1 MLSQFHGQRQKKY
14 LKFKYS
20 NFGNAD
26 LSQPTQRQQRAVSQ
40 RGIKRLEKTKNDTNS
55 PFSRGVQHEA
65 KRGAILSRAA
75 KLFNTK
81 GARATTLSDV
91 AEKLGLTKTSL
102 YYYVRTK
109 EDLIFQCYE
118 ATMATSHAALDEIER
133 RTNDPLER
141 TLGFMEWHIE
151 SILKALRGEGN
162 YYAAPLE
169 LASLRD
175 DHRKV
180 LVGEY
185 LRMFARVR
193 DYLREGMREG
203 LIRESHSTT
212 TTRAL
217 IGALDWSFYWLYEMP
232 EEEAARAAESMRAII
247 RGGVFADRA
256 QYAPAAH
263 PLTPETSAPARGF
276 DREAQN
282 RLKQEAFFKAG
293 TRFFNRKG
301 FSGTSLDEI
310 AEHLQVSKG
319 AFYYHFANKEALLKQ
334 CYDYSLDQLDAIF
347 AEVSQ
352 GAESPAEKLDQ
363 ACRRIFHVQNSDLGP
378 LIRYNTITALPPPI
392 RRSVLARTNANT
404 DNLGGYLKDGINTGE
419 INAIDTHVAQNLL
432 MGAINASMDMSLWRK
447 VDDLDAA
454 AVDYFDVFYFGLAA
468 KPS

>member
-1 MLSQFHGQRQKKY
+1 MEETGSDN
-14 LKFKYS
+14 S
-20 NFGNAD
+20 
-26 LSQPTQRQQRAVSQ
+26 
-40 RGIKRLEKTKNDTNS
+40 S

-91 AEKLGLTKTSL
+91 AQKLGLTKTSL

-118 ATMATSHAALDEIER
+118 ATLANSHRVLDEIER
-133 RTNDPLER
+133 QTSDPLER
-141 TLGFMEWHIE
+141 TLRFMERHIE
-151 SILKALRGEGN
+151 TILLALRGEGN

-169 LASLRD
+169 LASLRS
-175 DHRKV
+175 DHREV
-180 LVGEY
+180 LEAEY
-185 LRMFARVR
+185 LRMFKRFRA
-193 DYLREGMREG
+193 YLRDGMEQG
-203 LIRESHSTT
+203 QIRKSHSTT

-232 EEEAARAAESMRAII
+232 PEESARAAAALRKIFRDGLFS
-247 RGGVFADRA
+247 A
-256 QYAPAAH
+256 QCQYTPAKH
-263 PLTPETSAPARGF
+263 PLTPEASAPARGF
-276 DREAQN
+276 DREAHN

-319 AFYYHFANKEALLKQ
+319 AFYYHFANKEALLTQ
-334 CYDYSLDQLDAIF
+334 CYEYSLDQLEAIF

-352 GAESPAEKLDQ
+352 TAETAAEKLDQ
-363 ACRRIFHVQNSDLGP
+363 ACRRIFHVQNSDVGP

-392 RRSVLARTNANT
+392 RRSVLARTEANT
-404 DNLGGYLKDGINTGE
+404 NILGGYLLEGMDAGE
-419 INAIDTHVAQNLL
+419 INAVDTRVAQNLL
-432 MGAINASMDMSLWRK
+432 MGAINASMDIKIWRS

-468 KPS
+468 PGH